1 MSDSNNEEV
10 KEFTQTVQV
19 TPSKDTELVD
29 EEETETPAS
38 SSDAEK
44 EPEVEEESDEDPK
57 EETPEEPEAD
67 SKAPVAEEPEVK
79 SEPKPVEGETPREKA
94 LRLEATR
101 LKGLLREQRKEELF
115 VKQPTDISKNEED
128 IAGYDPEEVK
138 RFKTL
143 VDKLGY
149 AKKDD
154 ILSQTSSERLNDTF
168 SEFMEVH
175 PEYAPETD
183 KDGLLWNQF
192 KAEFAL
198 YNPTKDPKILKKV
211 LNKVHNEVYG
221 VQPAKNLNKINAS
234 QEKIKVASH
243 TGASTG
249 KETRRAVQS
258 PSGLRT
264 DMMKGFDEAE
274 IKELLG

>member
-10 KEFTQTVQV
+10 KEFIQKVPANMSSDEDVEEEETM
-19 TPSKDTELVD
+19 D
-29 EEETETPAS
+29 EEETETPPS
-38 SSDAEK
+38 SSDGEK
-44 EPEVEEESDEDPK
+44 EPEVADAEPEESDDSP
-57 EETPEEPEAD
+57 EPEVT
-67 SKAPVAEEPEVK
+67 PVAEAPK
-79 SEPKPVEGETPREKA
+79 TEPKPVEGETPREKA

-115 VKQPTDISKNEED
+115 VKQPTDISKKDEEL
-128 IAGYDPEEVK
+128 AGYDPEQVK
-138 RFKTL
+138 NFEKIA
-143 VDKLGY
+143 KSLGF
-149 AKKDD
+149 AKKDE
-154 ILSQTSSERLNDTF
+154 ILSENSQERLNDTF
-168 SEFMEVH
+168 NEFMEAH
-175 PEYAPETD
+175 PEYAPEND
-183 KDGLLWNQF
+183 KDGVLWNQF
-192 KAEFAL
+192 KAEYSI

-243 TGASTG
+243 TGASAG
-249 KETRRAVQS
+249 KETRRTSQA

-264 DMMKGFDEAE
+264 DMMKGFDEKE